1 MAQNQGIVGVRVPL
15 IEEADATGRTAE
27 LYDMI
32 KSAAGLPFVPDMFRL
47 VSTKPTLLEALI
59 AGYGG
64 AFGELELD
72 RRTREL
78 VASWSSK
85 QNSCL
90 YCVGTHNWFLLQFGG
105 TQELADAITEA
116 DTPEDLPVSDKVKA
130 LLRLTTK
137 VSTAAYKITDDDW
150 AAARA
155 AGWAEGELLDAVFVA
170 SLFNFITGMVESL
183 GLGSALQRS
192 RIAAQIED

>member
-1 MAQNQGIVGVRVPL
+1 MVEKQGVVGIRVPL
-15 IEEADATGRTAE
+15 IEEAEATGRTAE
-27 LYDMI
+27 LYAMI
-32 KSAAGLPFVPDMFRL
+32 KSAAGVPFVPDMFRL
-47 VSTKPTLLEALI
+47 VSTKPPLLEALI

-64 AFGELELD
+64 AFGELELA
-72 RRTREL
+72 RQTREL

-85 QNSCL
+85 MNSCA

-105 TQELADAITEA
+105 TPELAEAITRA
-116 DTPEDLPVSDKVKA
+116 DSPEDLPVDEKVKA

-137 VSTAAYKITDDDW
+137 VSTEAYKITDEDW
-150 AAARA
+150 GAALE
-155 AGWAEGELLDAVFVA
+155 AGWSEGELLDAVFVA

-192 RIAAQIED
+192 RIAAQLED